1 MTSNQNAIDT
11 VTVAGGD
18 SAFREVLGTPVY
30 QKRKIYTRLDSCCC
44 SSSLW
49 GQVSTMT
56 FGLLRQGWLVT
67 EAQVCF
73 SWVYKKNDT
82 KPPPRPRQDQWLSRW
97 HLNSGHGVQGGVW
110 MGEATWV
117 QSLLHLLNP
126 QQSLFHW
133 FYIPMFREWW
143 HMQFA
148 STLKIIHQFNKYLWG
163 TVNS

>member
-73 SWVYKKNDT
+73 SWVYKKNVFSLNHT
-82 KPPPRPRQDQWLSRW
+82 KISQLVMHTSIGALSKEERKW
-97 HLNSGHGVQGGVW
+97 RRKEKKRETRRKLWYKLLSERSQPEEGH
-110 MGEATWV
+110 
-117 QSLLHLLNP
+117 
-126 QQSLFHW
+126 
-133 FYIPMFREWW
+133 
-143 HMQFA
+143 
-148 STLKIIHQFNKYLWG
+148 TLYVSDSDKSIKAK
-163 TVNS
+163 V